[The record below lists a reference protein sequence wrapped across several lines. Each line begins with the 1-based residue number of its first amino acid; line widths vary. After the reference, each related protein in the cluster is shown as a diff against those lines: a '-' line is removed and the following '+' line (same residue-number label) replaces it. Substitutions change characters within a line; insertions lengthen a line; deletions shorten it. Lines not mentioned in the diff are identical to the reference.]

1 VGRFKYCQEHLGI
14 MAQKVSKDTPIAEI
28 TLRKYER
35 PDGIE
40 GRELVKKLCLS
51 VGLLQPGDSRDVIVD
66 ILHVLLDAQ
75 KKKLLLNSE
84 EIRYEVTKNRK
95 RRKLPMLGIASSN
108 VRRQLLRLRDIF
120 IVEKVANQYRINEN
134 ETLENIFKE
143 KIKRYYLTSI
153 TERVEDYVKAISQM
167 QKK

>member
-1 VGRFKYCQEHLGI
+1 MF
-14 MAQKVSKDTPIAEI
+14 
-28 TLRKYER
+28 LRQDR
-35 PDGIE
+35 Q
-40 GRELVKKLCLS
+40 S
-51 VGLLQPGDSRDVIVD
+51 VD

-108 VRRQLLRLRDIF
+108 IRRQLLRLRDIF

-134 ETLENIFKE
+134 ETKSEIAFAKLVSPFCWI
-143 KIKRYYLTSI
+143 
-153 TERVEDYVKAISQM
+153 
-167 QKK
+167 